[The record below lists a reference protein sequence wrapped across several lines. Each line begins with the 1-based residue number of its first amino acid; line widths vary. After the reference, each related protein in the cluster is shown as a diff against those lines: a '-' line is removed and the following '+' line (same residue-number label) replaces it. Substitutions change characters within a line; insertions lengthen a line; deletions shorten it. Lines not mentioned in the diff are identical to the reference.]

1 MRVFYGFDHLPV
13 LRNPVVTVGSYDGVH
28 AGHRRLLE
36 RIVRLAREQE
46 GESVVVT
53 FSPHP
58 RTVLGNRGERVVLLN
73 SLREKALLLEE
84 VGIDNLIVVKFT
96 KAFSRISSTVF
107 VTDYLLGRIG
117 ARTLVIG
124 YNHHFGHNQ
133 EGNFDFLRQLQQ
145 RFDFSI
151 YEIPRQDVDRDKVS
165 STVIRR
171 LIEAGEIGKANRLL
185 GHAYFMIARADAD
198 GRVWPDDPAKLLPPP
213 GEYPVSVEGRQGVL
227 TIGHDGVLMLGEE
240 LRGGKEDIVISFC

>member
-84 VGIDNLIVVKFT
+84 AGIDNLIVVKFT
-96 KAFSRISSTVF
+96 KAFSQISSTVF

-124 YNHHFGHNQ
+124 YNHHFGYNQ
-133 EGNFDFLRQLQQ
+133 EGNFDFLRRLQQ
-145 RFDFSI
+145 QFDFSI

-171 LIEAGEIGKANRLL
+171 LIEAGEISKANRLL
-185 GHAYFMIARADAD
+185 GHSYFIIARSGEN

-213 GEYPVSVEGRQGVL
+213 GNYPVLVEGGRETL
-227 TIGHDGVLMLGEE
+227 TVGSGGELTFEGKVCGGDGE
-240 LRGGKEDIVISFC
+240 IVISFC